1 MSELLRLISL
11 QDDATR
17 KVLLGCGLLGL
28 SAGLVGAFAVLRRR
42 ALVGDAIAHASLP
55 GVCLAYFVVGQ
66 KSFAAFL
73 AGALVFGLLSVGC
86 IVFIRAYTRVKE
98 DAAIGIVLA
107 SFFGL
112 GIVLSR
118 IIQKSPSGS
127 AAGIDGFLYG
137 KAATMVWSDV
147 RTLAIVAAVAV
158 AAIALLQR
166 PFRALAFDR
175 GFTAS
180 IGWNVV
186 VIDLALMTLLSICT
200 VAGLPAVGVVLMAA
214 MLIIPAVAARFWT
227 DRLSTML
234 VLAGAFGFVS
244 ALVGGALSAQLPS
257 PAGSSSHGWPAGPLI
272 TLTAAACFAVSLLFA
287 PKRGVL
293 ARAWSLYTLRRRTGV
308 QHLLRELW
316 ESAEAS
322 TNPDAAPPP
331 PVQGRRFRNSDIV
344 AAHRRGLVVT
354 KPDGM
359 ALTPAGDVEA
369 VRVVRAHRLWELF
382 LITDAGIAT
391 DHVDRAA
398 DQIEHHLPPELL
410 AELERQLAA
419 EGRLPA
425 VITAP
430 LPPSPHPLAHTRRG
444 A

>member
-1 MSELLRLISL
+1 MSDLLRLISL

-55 GVCLAYFVVGQ
+55 GVCLAYFLVGE
-66 KSFAAFL
+66 KSFIAFL

-127 AAGIDGFLYG
+127 AAGIDGFLFG

-147 RTLAIVAAVAV
+147 RTLAVVAAVAV
-158 AAIALLQR
+158 IAVVLLQR

-186 VIDLALMTLLSICT
+186 AIDLAMMTLLSICT

-227 DRLSTML
+227 DRLSVML
-234 VLAGAFGFVS
+234 ILAGAFGFIS
-244 ALVGGALSAQLPS
+244 AVGGGALSAQLPS
-257 PAGSSSHGWPAGPLI
+257 PDGPAAHGWPAGPLI
-272 TLTAAACFAVSLLFA
+272 TLAAAACFALSMLFA

-293 ARAWSLYTLRRRTGV
+293 ARAWSVYTLRRRTGV

-316 ESAEAS
+316 ESAEAAADQ
-322 TNPDAAPPP
+322 DAAPSNADSS
-331 PVQGRRFRNSDIV
+331 RRFRNSDIV
-344 AAHRRGLVVT
+344 AAHRQGLVVT
-354 KPDGM
+354 RPEGM
-359 ALTPAGDVEA
+359 TLTPAGEIEA
-369 VRVVRAHRLWELF
+369 ARVVRAHRLWELF
-382 LITDAGIAT
+382 LISDAGIAT
-391 DHVDRAA
+391 DHVDRPA

-410 AELERQLAA
+410 AGLERQLAA

-425 VITAP
+425 LVAAP
-430 LPPSPHPLAHTRRG
+430 LPPSPHPLAQPRRG